1 MNEDK
6 WVELYI
12 KIKKTIQGNNVED
25 VVNLLAA
32 NIVDISLDCNIP
44 IVKLLAGFNAAAL
57 ACHQHVMEEDDG
69 STKH

>member
-44 IVKLLAGFNAAAL
+44 IMELLARLNVVAVD
-57 ACHQHVMEEDDG
+57 CYQHVMEEDDG